1 MQNEEKTKV
10 LLNNV
15 LNIYRENKM
24 TYYLKEY
31 SNEPTPAFLWSYFGA
46 LGMMYQISRLYPEDI
61 AVLKEYKAMLDH
73 VAYYRN
79 SDSNEVW
86 AKYNS
91 GKGYN
96 TCEGTGDI
104 FFDDNIWVA
113 RNMLFAYEV
122 FDDKEYLKE
131 AIRVTNF
138 VYTGWNDEIGGLV
151 WNENGLGSGATE
163 QELERGLSAN
173 ACSIIVS
180 SELYQITGDE
190 TYLKWALK
198 FYEFCKKMQDC
209 KSGMY
214 YNGIHTIITPE
225 GNRSNGEINKDLY
238 SYNPGSMIIADILL
252 YKVTGKGDY
261 LSDAKF
267 VAKASYEGFV
277 SNENGIK
284 YYTGY
289 PWFAAI
295 LMEAF
300 EALTHY
306 DSDYTAT
313 YIDVFKKSLS
323 FAYIN
328 YMDEDG
334 LLPSNP
340 VKGFNGYDSNDRQLL
355 TQASFAEI
363 HALIQLAKKW

>member
-15 LNIYRENKM
+15 LNIYRENKI

-31 SNEPTPAFLWSYFGA
+31 SNEPTPAFLWTYFGA
-46 LGMMYQISRLYPEDI
+46 LGMMYQMSRLYPEDI

-73 VAYYRN
+73 VVYYRN
-79 SDSNEVW
+79 SDSNEVL

-91 GKGYN
+91 GKGCN

-180 SELYQITGDE
+180 AELYQITGDE
-190 TYLKWALK
+190 KYLNWAPK
-198 FYEFCKKMQDC
+198 FYEFCKKMQDS

-225 GNRSNGEINKDLY
+225 GNRSNGEVNKVLY
-238 SYNPGSMIIADILL
+238 SYNPGSMILADLLL
-252 YKVTGKGDY
+252 YEVTGKDDY
-261 LSDAKF
+261 LVDAKLA
-267 VAKASYEGFV
+267 AKASYEGFV
-277 SNENGIK
+277 SNENGIE

-300 EALTHY
+300 EALSHY
-306 DSDYTAT
+306 DSDYTST

-328 YMDEDG
+328 YMDKDG

-340 VKGFNGYDSNDRQLL
+340 AKGFNGYDSNDRQLL

-363 HALIQLAKKW
+363 HALLQLTK